1 MRKNLLLWVLA
12 ALTLLISA
20 QALAAQDTAEQTWRI
35 KFQKF
40 IYVWINTDEV
50 IFDFTVQAQNIDQ
63 NTDGVLVNGSINSKT
78 VYVAAKDTLYHC
90 SGQDQDFS
98 SYSPG
103 SNTFT
108 GIRNAPNSNSDVNC
122 YFAPTEIVI
131 DSGDGDGEKYDASY
145 DYDDSNAVAY
155 ADTDLLVA
163 ALGINHF
170 KVQQISADTTIPSG
184 LTLLFFP
191 GAAVDGNLVTK
202 DGGQNPANGVAKL
215 SGSNNATPN
224 WKGGDYGYYVDGM
237 YFYYLMPVS
246 HALKLDPKT
255 FDLGTFTGDTYTQDI
270 KITYTVSSL

>member
-1 MRKNLLLWVLA
+1 LLA

-40 IYVWINTDEV
+40 IYAWINTDEV
-50 IFDFTVQAQNIDQ
+50 IFDFTVEAQSIDQ
-63 NTDGVLVNGSINSKT
+63 SKDGVLVNGSINNKT
-78 VYVAAKDTLYHC
+78 VYVAAKDTFYHC

-98 SYSPG
+98 DYTPG
-103 SNTFT
+103 DNEFK
-108 GIRNAPNSNSDVNC
+108 GIRNAPTSSSDVNC
-122 YFAPTEIVI
+122 YFAPTQIVV
-131 DSGDGDGEKYDASY
+131 DGGSNDDAKYDASY
-145 DYDDSNAVAY
+145 DYDNSDAVAY

-163 ALGINHF
+163 ALGINYF
-170 KVQQISADTTIPSG
+170 EVQQISADTTIPNG

-202 DGGQNPANGVAKL
+202 NGGQDPANGVAEL
-215 SGSNNATPN
+215 SGSNSVTPH

-246 HALKLDPKT
+246 HALKLDPRT
-255 FDLGTFTGDTYTQDI
+255 FDLGTFTGDTYTKDI